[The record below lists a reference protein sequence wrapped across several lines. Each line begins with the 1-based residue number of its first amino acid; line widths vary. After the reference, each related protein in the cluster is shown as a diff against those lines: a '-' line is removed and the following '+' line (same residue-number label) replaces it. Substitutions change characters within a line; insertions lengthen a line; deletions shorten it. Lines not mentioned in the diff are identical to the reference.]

1 MKKKKSEMSGLVLL
15 LFSTLTLI
23 CGTTTSVK
31 AQSSD
36 NKKEIGVLK
45 TLGKEDDILKQLPIH
60 NLVVILVLQ
69 PVCRL
74 CLLFL
79 RRILTILQ
87 QQSKKRYKGM

>member
-36 NKKEIGVLK
+36 NKKEIGVSK
-45 TLGKEDDILKQLPIH
+45 TIGKEDNMVLKQLSIQR
-60 NLVVILVLQ
+60 LVVLLVLQ

-74 CLLFL
+74 CLLF
-79 RRILTILQ
+79 
-87 QQSKKRYKGM
+87 